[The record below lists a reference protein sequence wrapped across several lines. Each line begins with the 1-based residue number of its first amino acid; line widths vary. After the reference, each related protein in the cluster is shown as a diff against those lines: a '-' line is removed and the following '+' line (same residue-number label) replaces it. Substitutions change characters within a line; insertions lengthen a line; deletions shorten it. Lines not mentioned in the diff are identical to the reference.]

1 MDVSVSNISEYSG
14 RDSVSQSVSFEP
26 YPKVEE
32 WLNWLTHGLAALF
45 SVAGM
50 AVLLVMAADREEVWK
65 IVSFSIYGTSMT
77 LLFLASTLYH
87 FARREEM
94 RRIFKMLDHCA
105 IFLLIAGTYTP
116 FLLVNMRGTIGWTL
130 FAVIW
135 GLAIGGIALKLIF
148 GHRFKPLQITIY
160 LLMGWLVVVASK
172 EMSESVNALGL
183 TLLIAGGITYTLGVV
198 FYLVKKIPYNHAIW
212 HLFVVGGSACHFFAI
227 YHGVLNGHSA

>member
-1 MDVSVSNISEYSG
+1 MSSSRRDRVSHT
-14 RDSVSQSVSFEP
+14 VSFEP

-32 WLNWLTHGLAALF
+32 WLNWITHGLAALF

-50 AVLLVMAADREEVWK
+50 VVLLVMAAAEEDVWK

-87 FARREEM
+87 YASRVEVRRV
-94 RRIFKMLDHCA
+94 FKMLDHCA

-116 FLLVNMRGTIGWTL
+116 FLLVNLRGPVGWTL

-135 GLAIGGIALKLIF
+135 GLAIAGIALKLVF

-172 EMSESVNALGL
+172 DLAQSMSEMGL
-183 TLLIAGGITYTLGVV
+183 ELVVAGGVTYTLGVV
-198 FYLVKKIPYNHAIW
+198 FYLIKKIPYNHAIW
-212 HLFVVGGSACHFFAI
+212 HLFVVGGSTCHFFAI
-227 YHGVLNGHSA
+227 YHGVLNGQAA